1 MERTPTDRSA
11 PQPPANDF
19 DGHDRDFVKSRGAR
33 SRSDGATV
41 GHSIFLHVRMTNNE
55 DVGRRGECGFRGR
68 QEISVPQRG
77 SYISLVYALAEVFRG
92 SWAADA
98 MLITIAP

>member
-1 MERTPTDRSA
+1 MERTPTERSA

-19 DGHDRDFVKSRGAR
+19 DGYDRDFVKSRGVR

-41 GHSIFLHVRMTNNE
+41 AHSIFLHVKKRTPRNWDE
-55 DVGRRGECGFRGR
+55 GGERGFRRR
-68 QEISVPQRG
+68 QEISAPQRG
-77 SYISLVYALAEVFRG
+77 SYISLVYAMAEVFRG